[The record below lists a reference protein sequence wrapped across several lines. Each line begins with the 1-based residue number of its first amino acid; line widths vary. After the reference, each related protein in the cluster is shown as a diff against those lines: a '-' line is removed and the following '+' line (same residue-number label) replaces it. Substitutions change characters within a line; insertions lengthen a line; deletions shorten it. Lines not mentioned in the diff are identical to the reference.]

1 MAWVLLDDHFN
12 DHPKAVEAGPI
23 ACWLFC
29 CGLMYCRRH
38 HTNGFIPHAAVS
50 TLGLQVK
57 TQQSATKLV
66 IARLWD
72 AVDGGYRV
80 HGYLELYDDV
90 DAKAAAEARRQQ
102 KREAGKKGGQ
112 ASWAVRQHGEGVGAL
127 KQSAS
132 KQNEADAKQPALNG
146 AEAHREGQGGEGSS
160 EVLLLGEKSEEGMVA
175 PGAPLDVWLEQL
187 QEDYPQN
194 RVTYGH
200 MTSQFFVDAFRLDPR
215 PARIVWAEMRANL
228 ENQKAGHEWRVKGFA
243 PKLEKWLRD
252 GLWKQRHEALPTSEL
267 ITEKTSRTLSAAAAV
282 KRMGS
287 R

>member
-38 HTNGFIPHAAVS
+38 HTDGFIPYAAVS

-57 TQQSATKLV
+57 PQQAAAKLLLV
-66 IARLWD
+66 RLWE
-72 AVDGGYRV
+72 AVDGGYQV
-80 HGYLELYDDV
+80 HGYAGMYNDQLDKVISE
-90 DAKAAAEARRQQ
+90 ERRQQ
-102 KREAGKKGGQ
+102 KRDAGKKGGR

-146 AEAHREGQGGEGSS
+146 AEAHREGLDGDGSS
-160 EVLLLGEKSEEGMVA
+160 HLLLGEKSEEG
-175 PGAPLDVWLEQL
+175 GESLLDQWLAQL
-187 QEDYPQN
+187 QADYPQN

-200 MTSQFFVDAFRLDPR
+200 MTSQFFVDAFKFDPR
-215 PARIVWAEMRANL
+215 PPRAVWAEMRANL

-282 KRMGS
+282 KRMG
-287 R
+287 RR

>member
-38 HTNGFIPHAAVS
+38 HTAGFIPYAAVS

-57 TQQSATKLV
+57 PQQAAAKLLLV
-66 IARLWD
+66 RLWE
-72 AVDGGYRV
+72 AVDGGYHV
-80 HGYLELYDDV
+80 HGYQQFYDDV
-90 DAKAAAEARRQQ
+90 DAKARQDEIRERR
-102 KREAGKKGGQ
+102 REAGRKGGLAK
-112 ASWAVRQHGEGVGAL
+112 ASNA
-127 KQSAS
+127 AS
-132 KQNEADAKQPALNG
+132 KDLASATSKEGSKTLATDPSFAL
-146 AEAHREGQGGEGSS
+146 AHREGREGTGSS
-160 EVLLLGEKSEEGMVA
+160 EVLLLGEKSEEGMVVDSA
-175 PGAPLDVWLEQL
+175 PRDIWLEQL

-200 MTSQFFVDAFRLDPR
+200 MTSQFFFEAFRTDPR
-215 PARIVWAEMRANL
+215 PALAVWAEMRANL

-282 KRMGS
+282 KRMGG